1 MAFTIKQ
8 FSWVNKYMMY
18 YSVMIFT
25 IKQFSMVN
33 KYIMY

>member
-1 MAFTIKQ
+1 
-8 FSWVNKYMMY
+8 MMY

-33 KYIMY
+33 KYIMYLFSNDIYN